1 MSFLISSAGLMS
13 ENFKPR
19 AEGIASFGQ
28 RDT

>member
-1 MSFLISSAGLMS
+1 LISSAGLMS

-19 AEGIASFGQ
+19 AEGIAGFGQ